1 VYLENIFR
9 GHGTIT
15 PEQNTGMCQI
25 KNTTSGHTARPKC
38 NSTKRCTVR
47 EIAGFCHRADEVFA
61 LLGCTQHMFV
71 VVWFTT
77 TNTHCIVDGRQVQ
90 QEFLCKIQGVL

>member
-1 VYLENIFR
+1 MV
-9 GHGTIT
+9 
-15 PEQNTGMCQI
+15 C
-25 KNTTSGHTARPKC
+25 
-38 NSTKRCTVR
+38 

-71 VVWFTT
+71 VVWFTA

-90 QEFLCKIQGVL
+90 QEFLFKIQGKKVKCTLVQALRLCTGRMRGRRGIALLFHDHGTRRG